1 MSTDRQKS
9 FTATLGTHGTPLH
22 FLDSLYGEKALVT
35 DSLGSGGS
43 FAGRPQQRDHSHF
56 VGLRSGAEVEA
67 RSRLQLYFRYT
78 GIDYQ
83 LYIRTLGPYFGKC
96 LSISETG
103 LLGAF
108 PCKGST
114 TFNLVGKGRNILTL
128 DDISEDNPEVYL
140 QVRSSW
146 LLHKYRIHN
155 SKYTY
160 IADKGETP
168 LLFSLM
174 IDKRNAPYLDSPNE
188 I

>member
-9 FTATLGTHGTPLH
+9 FTATLGTQGMSLH
-22 FLDSLYGEKALVT
+22 FLNLLHGEKPLVT
-35 DSLGSGGS
+35 DTFSSGGFFS
-43 FAGRPQQRDHSHF
+43 GRPQQRDHSHF
-56 VGLRSGAEVEA
+56 LGLRSGAEVEA

-78 GIDYQ
+78 GKDYQ
-83 LYIRTLGPYFGKC
+83 LYIRTPGPYFGKC

-108 PCKGST
+108 PSKNAV
-114 TFNLVGKGRNILTL
+114 TFNLVGKGHNILTL
-128 DDISEDNPEVYL
+128 DDISDDIPELYI
-140 QVRSSW
+140 QVRNSW
-146 LLHKYRIHN
+146 LLHKYKASN

-160 IADKGETP
+160 IADKNDTP

-174 IDKRNAPYLDSPNE
+174 IDQRNAPYLDSPNE

>member
-1 MSTDRQKS
+1 MSTNRQKS
-9 FTATLGTHGTPLH
+9 FTATIGTPGMSLH
-22 FLDSLYGEKALVT
+22 FLNLLHGEKTLVT
-35 DSLGSGGS
+35 DTLGSGGM
-43 FAGRPQQRDHSHF
+43 FTGRPQQRDHSHF

-78 GIDYQ
+78 GRDYQ

-108 PCKGST
+108 PSQGAV
-114 TFNLVGKGRNILTL
+114 TFNLLGKGRNILTL
-128 DDISEDNPEVYL
+128 DAISDDNPEVYI
-140 QVRSSW
+140 QVRDSW
-146 LLHKYRIHN
+146 LLHKYKTQN

-160 IADKGETP
+160 IADKNETP

-174 IDKRNAPYLDSPNE
+174 IDQRNAPYLDSPNE